1 MDHVVEEIQWRKVA
15 EETSRMM
22 QEMDETLNEKETTGG
37 GSLNLVAEIVSNSL
51 LFLLIFGMSA
61 TVDMKNLIHQLKNKF
76 AIGTGVAM
84 QFLIMPFLGFAAVML
99 LRQREAG
106 FSPAMGLTL
115 LIVTASPGG
124 SYSNWWC
131 STFNAD
137 LALSVAMTALSTIMS
152 TFLLPANLL
161 LYANAAY
168 GFGRQDEDG
177 TEQGEN
183 ILKSINFAKIF
194 ISIAI
199 VIGAIFLGLLA
210 SFHYHSHTFQRW
222 CNRLGSLSGIALIL
236 VSAFLS
242 SGGEGEGEAK
252 LWDQDWSFYVAVSL
266 PCLLGLVISNWLARL
281 VRLDKPECVT
291 LAVECCYQNVG
302 IATSAAVSMFP
313 DPQQRAEALLV
324 PLFYGFIEAFILGLY
339 CLAAWKAGWTKAP
352 KDERLCV
359 ILVKTYEVV
368 DDDEDEDLGTS
379 DSDLEMTDW
388 SATDED
394 VNVDANS
401 VGEKKSVV
409 ETIET
414 EKMEE
419 EEESTKR
426 QSWWRRLLGLSSKPN
441 TTKPRD
447 RNDTAEEE
455 DDFSHDDDELMISVE
470 SASAS
475 LPEVVISPTAPE
487 LLVDSGLTSE
497 PIFMGTSSGRVL
509 VDNWGEA
516 SPLSSAEG
524 DEEWGTA

>member
-1 MDHVVEEIQWRKVA
+1 MDHVVEEIQWMKFA

-22 QEMDETLNEKETTGG
+22 QQAELDETLNEKETTDGT
-37 GSLNLVAEIVSNSL
+37 LNLVVEIVSNSL

-106 FSPAMGLTL
+106 FTPAMGLTL

-168 GFGRQDEDG
+168 GFGQEDG

-183 ILKSINFAKIF
+183 ILKNINFGKIF

-199 VIGAIFLGLLA
+199 VISAILLGLLA
-210 SFHYHSHTFQRW
+210 SFHFHSHTFQRW

-242 SGGEGEGEAK
+242 SGGGGEGQAK

-266 PCLLGLVISNWLARL
+266 PCIVGLVISNWLARL

-302 IATSAAVSMFP
+302 IATSAAVSMFQ

-324 PLFYGFIEAFILGLY
+324 PLFYGLVEAIILGFY

-352 KDERLCV
+352 KNERLCV

-368 DDDEDEDLGTS
+368 DDEDEDLG
-379 DSDLEMTDW
+379 DSDNDPEMTDW
-388 SATDED
+388 SVTDEEAA
-394 VNVDANS
+394 NANS

-409 ETIET
+409 ETVET

-419 EEESTKR
+419 DEELTKR
-426 QSWWRRLLGLSSKPN
+426 QSWWRRLLGISSKQK
-441 TTKPRD
+441 TTQPRL
-447 RNDTAEEE
+447 RNDTAEE
-455 DDFSHDDDELMISVE
+455 DDFSHDDDQLIISVE
-470 SASAS
+470 SASPS
-475 LPEVVISPTAPE
+475 PPLPKMVTSPTAPE
-487 LLVDSGLTSE
+487 LLVDSDMTN
-497 PIFMGTSSGRVL
+497 MGTKSGRAL
-509 VDNWGEA
+509 MENWGEA